1 MGPFHERQ
9 QQILCDSKRSSFITD
24 FFELQVDTA
33 TLIIP
38 SFRMIQPRGF
48 KQRFKPDLLRT
59 YHHIRHDQR
68 QLVHGTPAQLLRA
81 QTEAVAYKP
90 TLARPSARN
99 SRYGIGGGRCG
110 GRVSHRQELSTSP
123 SYCCCCEPEF
133 DSVLLLMESR
143 HDDALDWPSTPCIRV
158 PSPLAW

>member
-1 MGPFHERQ
+1 MGNATQVSGQLLLLRPFVIQDFLGSRMGPFHERQ

-59 YHHIRHDQR
+59 YHHIRHKNDNSSTAHQFSCC
-68 QLVHGTPAQLLRA
+68 LLRTSPHSPGP
-81 QTEAVAYKP
+81 QP
-90 TLARPSARN
+90 GTLGTAS
-99 SRYGIGGGRCG
+99 GGGRCG
-110 GRVSHRQELSTSP
+110 GCVSHRPELSTSP
-123 SYCCCCEPEF
+123 SYYYCCEPEF
-133 DSVLLLMESR
+133 DPALLSIES
-143 HDDALDWPSTPCIRV
+143 
-158 PSPLAW
+158 